1 MKWTQFTVFLKK
13 DVYFSNWNDSFFE
26 FKFLAFFYIF
36 SILYLISLKK
46 YATHF
51 VRQRRSPEILN
62 KNICPAFCHINNDL
76 VIWKTRAKMK
86 GRKRNKGRKL
96 WKKYRVNKK
105 HSFLLF
111 IHSFMYFF
119 LSCCL
124 ATRWPQCSLRL
135 FDCRPVGHW
144 ELCDKVGSP
153 RPTEPRSNFWTRI
166 LPILK

>member
-111 IHSFMYFF
+111 IHSFIYVLFF
-119 LSCCL
+119 ELLSGYPMTAMFTAFIRL
-124 ATRWPQCSLRL
+124 STRRSLGAL
-135 FDCRPVGHW
+135 WQGWVTKTHW
-144 ELCDKVGSP
+144 AAQ
-153 RPTEPRSNFWTRI
+153 
-166 LPILK
+166 